1 MGSKNGRDGR
11 RYVGERREGKEGAG
25 VSNVCYSPRMFR
37 D

>member
-1 MGSKNGRDGR
+1 MVEMEEDMW
-11 RYVGERREGKEGAG
+11 ERGGKGKRGAG